1 MFWLTD
7 IKIQTIIWL
16 TWCFTSLSINPDLGP
31 MSLNKGPFLKFRKRQ
46 YHLRCKYFFY
56 ECFSNVFCWVM
67 WFLNGVLSSN
77 FKSIYF
83 WLFYLEEDISWKID
97 CLKFSRKLSNILKK
111 YFIWNICK
119 QVFLVKVY
127 KIIKLYE
134 VVRLCYNHW

>member
-1 MFWLTD
+1 
-7 IKIQTIIWL
+7 
-16 TWCFTSLSINPDLGP
+16 
-31 MSLNKGPFLKFRKRQ
+31 
-46 YHLRCKYFFY
+46 
-56 ECFSNVFCWVM
+56 M

-111 YFIWNICK
+111 YFIWNIGK